1 MKRFMQGEVRTQ
13 GILLPE
19 RLDDYVAEAN
29 PVRVVDVFVDELDLG
44 KLSFQGV
51 DPAATGRPSYHPA
64 TLLKIYIYGYLN
76 RIQSSRRLERETQRN
91 LELMWLTG
99 RLTPDFKTIANF
111 RRDNGQAIRRVCRQF
126 VVLCRELDLFA
137 EAIVAIDGS
146 KFKAV
151 NNRDRN
157 FTSAKVQ
164 RRMKQ
169 IEESIDRYLAALDT
183 ADREEPSV
191 AQAKTARLHD
201 KISMLKEQMRQL
213 KEIEV
218 QRIAAPDQQISLT
231 DPDARSMAT
240 SGRGSG
246 MVGYNV
252 QTAVDAKHHLIVAH
266 EVTNVGHD
274 RNALATMA
282 KLASVTVGEKDLT
295 VVADRGYFKGEEILA
310 CEQAGITA
318 FVAKPQTSGSK
329 AEGRFGKQ
337 DFVYIAQDD
346 QYRCPAGQRLIKH
359 MTTVEDG
366 MTLHCYWCSVC
377 PACSMKAQCTTGKER
392 RVKRWEHEAT
402 LEAMQARL
410 DRDPDKMRVRRQTV
424 EHPFGTIKSWMG
436 STHFLTKTLDRVS
449 TEMSL
454 HVLAYNLKRVMQMLG
469 VGPLL
474 EAMRM
479 SLRALFSLRI
489 ALIIVA

>member
-1 MKRFMQGEVRTQ
+1 MKRFMQGDDRAQ

-19 RLDDYVAEAN
+19 LLDDYVAADN
-29 PVRVVDVFVDELDLG
+29 PVRVIEVFVDELDLG
-44 KLSFQGV
+44 KLGFRGV
-51 DPAATGRPSYHPA
+51 DPQATGRPAYHPA

-91 LELMWLTG
+91 VELMWLTG

-111 RRDNGQAIRRVCRQF
+111 RKDNGHAIRRVCRQF
-126 VVLCRELDLFA
+126 VVLCRQLDLFA

-191 AQAKTARLHD
+191 TQAKTVRLHD
-201 KISMLKEQMRQL
+201 KISMLKQQMQQL

-218 QRIAAPDQQISLT
+218 QRIAAPEQQISLT

-252 QTAVDAKHHLIVAH
+252 QTAVDTKHHLIVAH

-282 KLASVTVGEKDLT
+282 KQASVAIGEKDLT

-310 CEQAGITA
+310 CEKAGITA

-337 DFVYIAQDD
+337 DFIYVAQDD
-346 QYRCPAGQRLIKH
+346 EYRCPAGQRLIKRF
-359 MTTVEDG
+359 TSVEHG
-366 MTLHCYWCSVC
+366 MNLHSYWSSAC
-377 PACSMKAQCTTGKER
+377 PGCPIKAQCTTGKER
-392 RVKRWEHEAT
+392 RIKRWEHEEV
-402 LEAMQARL
+402 LDVMQARL

-454 HVLAYNLKRVMQMLG
+454 HVLAYNLKRVMQILG

-479 SLRALFSLRI
+479 GLRALFSLRI
-489 ALIIVA
+489 ALVSVA